1 MIMRRASTAPIL
13 GLAILLGGCQT
24 AREAAGM
31 YQRAAE
37 KGIEIS
43 VGDPAPA
50 QSAAARGPGGQPLPG
65 GLVGDTANRAYTSDA
80 PKPQ

>member
-1 MIMRRASTAPIL
+1 MIMRRASTASIL

-50 QSAAARGPGGQPLPG
+50 QSAARGPDGQRLPG

>member
-1 MIMRRASTAPIL
+1 MHMRRAPA
-13 GLAILLGGCQT
+13 LALLLALAGCQT
-24 AREAAGM
+24 AREAAGI

-37 KGIEIS
+37 KGVEIS

-50 QSAAARGPGGQPLPG
+50 QAASGRGPGGQPLPG